1 MKSLA
6 PCNLFYKP
14 LMIHQYSKKFEA
26 VTNSITVIYRERER
40 HGTYCILNNFNTNAF
55 IYLQKCMYIEK

>member
-6 PCNLFYKP
+6 PCHLFYKP

-26 VTNSITVIYRERER
+26 VTNIITVIYRERDTER
-40 HGTYCILNNFNTNAF
+40 VPL
-55 IYLQKCMYIEK
+55 